1 MKEIRG
7 SYGIAKVFTDNI
19 EDKASEQIQE
29 LMNQPYAVDANVR
42 IMPDVHAGAGCTIG
56 TTMYICNDRICPN
69 LVGVDI
75 GCGVYVIYLKDVT
88 EIDYE
93 KLDRVVHE
101 CFPSG
106 CEIYSES
113 VLDDPELDE
122 LKCKDSVDLD
132 RAMKSIGTLG
142 GGNHFIEIDKDDHGG
157 YYLVIHS
164 GSRHLGVEVATY
176 YQNKGHDILKQN
188 QKDTR
193 DSIIHAFKSA
203 GREREISAA
212 LSKLKKTEINKDLAY
227 VAGDVYRDYI
237 HDMGI
242 VQRYASMNRE
252 TMAYIILD
260 NMGWD
265 TKLLLGPCVGDD
277 KVWKYDKREYPFHT
291 IHNYIDCDTGWKPI
305 LRKGAVSAK
314 NGEILI
320 IPMNMRDGSLICR
333 GKGNT
338 DWNYSAP
345 HGAGRILSR
354 ACAKRE
360 ISIADYKKSMSG
372 IYTTSVN
379 EFTLDES
386 PMAYKP
392 MDEII
397 SCIGDIVDILKVIKP
412 VYNFKANG

>member
-7 SYGIAKVFTDNI
+7 SYGVAKVFTNNI
-19 EDKASEQIQE
+19 EDKAVEQIKI

-56 TTMYICNDRICPN
+56 TTMYICNERICPN

-75 GCGVYVIYLKDVT
+75 GCGVYVVYLNGIK

-93 KLDRVVHE
+93 KLDRVIRNHI
-101 CFPSG
+101 PSG
-106 CEIYSES
+106 YEIHSS
-113 VLDDPELDE
+113 VMIDDPELDE

-132 RAMKSIGTLG
+132 RAYKSIGTLG
-142 GGNHFIEIDKDDHGG
+142 GGNHFIEIDKDDQGG

-176 YQNKGHDILKQN
+176 YQNKGYDILKQN

-193 DSIIHAFKSA
+193 DAIIHAFKAA

-212 LSKLKKTEINKDLAY
+212 LAKLKNTEINKDLAY
-227 VAGDVYRDYI
+227 VGGDVYWDYI
-237 HDMGI
+237 HDIKI

-252 TMAYIILD
+252 QMAYIIID
-260 NMGWD
+260 KMGWGKETMVRMYSD
-265 TKLLLGPCVGDD
+265 QQ
-277 KVWKYDKREYPFHT
+277 FHT
-291 IHNYIDCDTGWKPI
+291 IHNYIDYDTERKPI

-314 NGEILI
+314 KGELLI

-333 GKGNT
+333 GKGNS

-354 ACAKRE
+354 AGAKKE
-360 ISIADYKKSMSG
+360 ISIADYEKSMSG

-386 PMAYKP
+386 PMVYKP

-397 SCIGDIVDILKVIKP
+397 SNIGDTVDILKVIKP
-412 VYNFKANG
+412 VYNFKAIW

>member
-7 SYGIAKVFTDNI
+7 SYGVAKVFTDNI
-19 EDKASEQIQE
+19 EDKAVEQIKK
-29 LMNQPYAVDANVR
+29 LMNQPYAIDANVR

-56 TTMYICNDRICPN
+56 TTMCISNEMICPN

-75 GCGVYVIYLKDVT
+75 GCGVYVEYLNGIK

-93 KLDRVVHE
+93 KLDRVIRNYI
-101 CFPSG
+101 PSG
-106 CEIYSES
+106 YEIHSS
-113 VLDDPELDE
+113 VMIDDPELDE

-132 RAMKSIGTLG
+132 RAYKSIGTLG
-142 GGNHFIEIDKDDHGG
+142 GGNHFIEIDKDDRGE

-176 YQNKGHDILKQN
+176 YQNKGYDILKQN

-193 DSIIHAFKSA
+193 DAIIHAFKAA

-212 LSKLKKTEINKDLAY
+212 LAKLKNTEINKDLAY
-227 VAGDVYRDYI
+227 VGGDAYWDYI
-237 HDMGI
+237 HDI
-242 VQRYASMNRE
+242 RIIQRYASMNRE
-252 TMAYIILD
+252 LIAYIIID
-260 NMGWD
+260 KMGWSKEPM
-265 TKLLLGPCVGDD
+265 T
-277 KVWKYDKREYPFHT
+277 RMYPDQQFHT
-291 IHNYIDCDTGWKPI
+291 IHNYIDYDTERKPI

-314 NGEILI
+314 KGELLI

-333 GKGNT
+333 GKGNP

-354 ACAKRE
+354 AGAKKE
-360 ISIADYKKSMSG
+360 ISIADYEKSMSG

-392 MDEII
+392 MKEII
-397 SCIGDIVDILKVIKP
+397 SNIGDTVDILKAIKP
-412 VYNFKANG
+412 VYNFKAIW

>member
-7 SYGIAKVFTDNI
+7 NYGVAKVFTDNI
-19 EDKASEQIQE
+19 EDKAVEQIKV

-56 TTMYICNDRICPN
+56 TTMYICNERICPN

-75 GCGVYVIYLKDVT
+75 GCGVYVIHLKGVK

-93 KLDRVVHE
+93 KLDQVIHKYI
-101 CFPSG
+101 PSG
-106 CEIYSES
+106 YEIHSTAMLEDSE
-113 VLDDPELDE
+113 LNE

-132 RAMKSIGTLG
+132 RAYKSIGTLG
-142 GGNHFIEIDKDDHGG
+142 GGNHFIEIDKDDQGG

-176 YQNKGHDILKQN
+176 YQNKGYDILKQN

-193 DSIIHAFKSA
+193 DAFIHAFKAA

-212 LSKLKKTEINKDLAY
+212 LAKLKNTEINKDLAY
-227 VAGDVYRDYI
+227 VGGDMYFDYI
-237 HDMGI
+237 HDIKI
-242 VQRYASMNRE
+242 VQRYASINRE
-252 TMAYIILD
+252 LMAYIIMD
-260 NMGWD
+260 KMGWSKEPMIRMD
-265 TKLLLGPCVGDD
+265 PKQQ
-277 KVWKYDKREYPFHT
+277 FHT
-291 IHNYIDCDTGWKPI
+291 IHNYIDYDIEWEPI

-314 NGEILI
+314 KGELLI

-333 GKGNT
+333 GKGNP

-354 ACAKRE
+354 AGAKKE
-360 ISIADYKKSMSG
+360 ISIDDYEKSMSG

-397 SCIGDIVDILKVIKP
+397 SNISDTVDILKVIKP
-412 VYNFKANG
+412 VYNFKAIW

>member
-7 SYGIAKVFTDNI
+7 SYGVAKVFTDNI
-19 EDKASEQIQE
+19 EDKAVEQIKV

-56 TTMYICNDRICPN
+56 TTMYICNERICPN

-75 GCGVYVIYLKDVT
+75 GCGVYVIYLKGVK

-93 KLDRVVHE
+93 KLDQVIHKYI
-101 CFPSG
+101 PSG
-106 CEIYSES
+106 HEIRST
-113 VLDDPELDE
+113 VILDDPELDE

-132 RAMKSIGTLG
+132 RAYKSIGTLG
-142 GGNHFIEIDKDDHGG
+142 GGNHFIEIDKDDRDG

-176 YQNKGHDILKQN
+176 YQNKGYDILKQN

-193 DSIIHAFKSA
+193 DAFIHAFKAA

-212 LSKLKKTEINKDLAY
+212 LAKLKNTEINKDLAY
-227 VAGDVYRDYI
+227 VGGDTYWDYI
-237 HDMGI
+237 HDI
-242 VQRYASMNRE
+242 RIIQQYASMNRE
-252 TMAYIILD
+252 LMAYIIID
-260 NMGWD
+260 KMGWS
-265 TKLLLGPCVGDD
+265 KEPMV
-277 KVWKYDKREYPFHT
+277 RMYPDQQFHT
-291 IHNYIDCDTGWKPI
+291 IHNYIDYDTERKPI

-314 NGEILI
+314 KGELLI

-333 GKGNT
+333 GKGNP

-354 ACAKRE
+354 AGAKKE
-360 ISIADYKKSMSG
+360 ISIADYEKSMSG

-386 PMAYKP
+386 PMVYKP

-397 SCIGDIVDILKVIKP
+397 SNIGDTVDILKVIKP
-412 VYNFKANG
+412 VYNFKAIW

>member
-7 SYGIAKVFTDNI
+7 SYGVAKVFTDNI
-19 EDKASEQIQE
+19 EDKAVAQIKK

-56 TTMYICNDRICPN
+56 TTMCISNEMICPN

-75 GCGVYVIYLKDVT
+75 GCGVYVVYLNGIK

-93 KLDRVVHE
+93 KLDRVIRNHI
-101 CFPSG
+101 PSG
-106 CEIYSES
+106 YEIHSS
-113 VLDDPELDE
+113 VMIADPELDE

-132 RAMKSIGTLG
+132 RAYKSIGTLG
-142 GGNHFIEIDKDDHGG
+142 GGNHFIEIDKDDRGG

-176 YQNKGHDILKQN
+176 YQNKGYDILKQN

-193 DSIIHAFKSA
+193 DTIIHAFKAA

-212 LSKLKKTEINKDLAY
+212 LAKLKNTEINKDLAY
-227 VAGDVYRDYI
+227 VGGDAYWDYI
-237 HDMGI
+237 HDI
-242 VQRYASMNRE
+242 RIIQRYASMNRE
-252 TMAYIILD
+252 LMAYIIID
-260 NMGWD
+260 KMGWS
-265 TKLLLGPCVGDD
+265 KEPMV
-277 KVWKYDKREYPFHT
+277 RMYPNQHFHT
-291 IHNYIDCDTGWKPI
+291 IHNYIDYDTERKPI

-314 NGEILI
+314 KGELLI

-333 GKGNT
+333 GKGNP

-354 ACAKRE
+354 AGAKKE
-360 ISIADYKKSMSG
+360 ISIADYEKSMRG

-392 MDEII
+392 MKEIL
-397 SCIGDIVDILKVIKP
+397 SNIGDTVDILKVIKP
-412 VYNFKANG
+412 VYNFKAIW

>member
-19 EDKASEQIQE
+19 EDKAVEQIKE
-29 LMNQPYAVDANVR
+29 LMNQPYTVYANVR

-56 TTMYICNDRICPN
+56 TTMYICNDKICPN

-101 CFPSG
+101 CIPSG

-113 VLDDPELDE
+113 VVDDPELYE

-142 GGNHFIEIDKDDHGG
+142 GGNHFIEIDKDDQGRF
-157 YYLVIHS
+157 YLVIHS

-176 YQNKGHDILKQN
+176 YQNKGYDILKQN

-193 DSIIHAFKSA
+193 DLIIHVFKSA

-212 LSKLKKTEINKDLAY
+212 LAKLKKTEINKDLAY

-242 VQRYASMNRE
+242 VQRYAAMNRE
-252 TMAYIILD
+252 VMAYIILD
-260 NMGWD
+260 NMGWSKEPMD
-265 TKLLLGPCVGDD
+265 IMHPKQ
-277 KVWKYDKREYPFHT
+277 RFHT
-291 IHNYIDCDTGWKPI
+291 IHNYIDCDTEWKPI

-314 NGEILI
+314 NGELLI

-333 GKGNT
+333 GKGNP

-354 ACAKRE
+354 AGAKRE
-360 ISIADYKKSMSG
+360 ISIADYKKSMAD

-392 MDEII
+392 MNEII
-397 SCIGDIVDILKVIKP
+397 SYIGDTVDILKVIKP

>member
-19 EDKASEQIQE
+19 EDKAVEQIKV
-29 LMNQPYAVDANVR
+29 LMDQLYTLDASVR

-56 TTMYICNDRICPN
+56 TTMCILNEMICPN

-75 GCGVYVIYLKDVT
+75 GCGVYVTHLTDVK

-93 KLDRVVHE
+93 KLDQVIHNYI
-101 CFPSG
+101 PSG
-106 CEIYSES
+106 YEIYSEA
-113 VLDDPELDE
+113 VIDDPELDE
-122 LKCKDSVDLD
+122 LKCKDSVDLE
-132 RAMKSIGTLG
+132 RAEKSIGTLG
-142 GGNHFIEIDKDDHGG
+142 GGNHFIEIDKDDQDRF
-157 YYLVIHS
+157 YLVIHS
-164 GSRHLGVEVATY
+164 GSRHLGVEVANY
-176 YQNKGHDILKQN
+176 YQNKGYDILKQN

-193 DSIIHAFKSA
+193 DSIIHAFKAA

-212 LSKLKKTEINKDLAY
+212 LAKLKKWEISKDLAY

-291 IHNYIDCDTGWKPI
+291 IHNYIDCDAGWKPI

-333 GKGNT
+333 GKGNPY
-338 DWNYSAP
+338 WNYSAP

-354 ACAKRE
+354 ASAKRE
-360 ISIADYKKSMSG
+360 ISIADYEKSMSG

-392 MDEII
+392 MDEIV
-397 SCIGDIVDILKVIKP
+397 SNIGDTVDILKVIKP

>member
-7 SYGIAKVFTDNI
+7 RYGVAKVFTDNI
-19 EDKASEQIQE
+19 EDKAAEQIKV
-29 LMNQPYAVDANVR
+29 LMDQPYTLDASVR

-56 TTMYICNDRICPN
+56 TTMCILNDTICPN

-75 GCGVYVIYLKDVT
+75 GCGVYVILLKDVK

-93 KLDRVVHE
+93 KLDWIIHKYI
-101 CFPSG
+101 PSG
-106 CEIYSES
+106 CEIYSEA
-113 VLDDPELDE
+113 VFDDPELDE
-122 LKCKDSVDLD
+122 LKCKDSVDLE
-132 RAMKSIGTLG
+132 RAEKSIGTLG
-142 GGNHFIEIDKDDHGG
+142 GGNHFIEIDKDDQGR

-176 YQNKGHDILKQN
+176 YLNKGYDILKQN
-188 QKDTR
+188 QKNRRDT
-193 DSIIHAFKSA
+193 IIHAFKDA
-203 GREREISAA
+203 GREKEISAMLA
-212 LSKLKKTEINKDLAY
+212 KLKKMEINKDLAY

-252 TMAYIILD
+252 SIAYIILD
-260 NMGWD
+260 KMGWD
-265 TKLLLGPCVGDD
+265 TKTLLDPCVGDD
-277 KVWKYDKREYPFHT
+277 KVWKYDEYEYPFHT
-291 IHNYIDCDTGWKPI
+291 VHNYIDCDTGWEPI

-314 NGEILI
+314 KGEILI

-333 GKGNT
+333 GKGNP

-354 ACAKRE
+354 ASAKRK
-360 ISIADYKKSMSG
+360 ISIADYKKSMGG
-372 IYTTSVN
+372 IYTSSVN
-379 EFTLDES
+379 ESTLDES

-392 MDEII
+392 MGEII
-397 SCIGDIVDILKVIKP
+397 SNIGDTVDILKVIKP

>member
-7 SYGIAKVFTDNI
+7 NYGVAKVFTDNI
-19 EDKASEQIQE
+19 EDKAVEQIKV

-56 TTMYICNDRICPN
+56 TTMYICNERICPN

-75 GCGVYVIYLKDVT
+75 GCGVYVTYLKGVK

-93 KLDRVVHE
+93 KLDRVIHKYI
-101 CFPSG
+101 PSG
-106 CEIYSES
+106 HEIRST
-113 VLDDPELDE
+113 VMLDDPELDE

-132 RAMKSIGTLG
+132 RAYKSIGTLG
-142 GGNHFIEIDKDDHGG
+142 GGNHFIEIDKDDQGG

-176 YQNKGHDILKQN
+176 YQNKGYDILKQN

-193 DSIIHAFKSA
+193 DAFIHAFKA
-203 GREREISAA
+203 TGREREISAA
-212 LSKLKKTEINKDLAY
+212 LAKLKNTKINKDLAY
-227 VAGDVYRDYI
+227 VGGDVYFDYI
-237 HDMGI
+237 HDIKI
-242 VQRYASMNRE
+242 VQLYASINRE
-252 TMAYIILD
+252 LMAYIIMD
-260 NMGWD
+260 KMGWSKEPMIMMD
-265 TKLLLGPCVGDD
+265 SKQH
-277 KVWKYDKREYPFHT
+277 FHT
-291 IHNYIDCDTGWKPI
+291 IHNYIDYDIEWKPI

-314 NGEILI
+314 KGELLI

-333 GKGNT
+333 GKGNP

-354 ACAKRE
+354 AGAKKE
-360 ISIADYKKSMSG
+360 ISIADYEKSMSG

-397 SCIGDIVDILKVIKP
+397 SNISDTVDILKVIKP
-412 VYNFKANG
+412 VYNFKAIW

>member
-7 SYGIAKVFTDNI
+7 SYGVAKVFTDNI
-19 EDKASEQIQE
+19 EDKAVEQIKV

-56 TTMYICNDRICPN
+56 TTMYICNERICPN

-75 GCGVYVIYLKDVT
+75 GCGVYVIYLKGVK

-93 KLDRVVHE
+93 KLDQVIHKYI
-101 CFPSG
+101 PSG
-106 CEIYSES
+106 YEIHST
-113 VLDDPELDE
+113 VMLDDPELDE

-132 RAMKSIGTLG
+132 RAYKSIGTLG
-142 GGNHFIEIDKDDHGG
+142 GGNHFIEIDKDDQGG

-176 YQNKGHDILKQN
+176 YQNKGYYILKQN

-193 DSIIHAFKSA
+193 DTIIHAFKAA

-212 LSKLKKTEINKDLAY
+212 LAKLKNTEINKDLAY
-227 VAGDVYRDYI
+227 VGGDVYWDYI
-237 HDMGI
+237 HDIRI

-252 TMAYIILD
+252 LMAYIIID
-260 NMGWD
+260 KMGWSKEPM
-265 TKLLLGPCVGDD
+265 T
-277 KVWKYDKREYPFHT
+277 RMYPDQQFHT
-291 IHNYIDCDTGWKPI
+291 IHNYIDYDTERKPI

-314 NGEILI
+314 KGELLI

-333 GKGNT
+333 GKGNP

-354 ACAKRE
+354 AGAKKE
-360 ISIADYKKSMSG
+360 ISIADYEKSMSG

-392 MDEII
+392 MKEII
-397 SCIGDIVDILKVIKP
+397 SNIGDTVDILKVIKP
-412 VYNFKANG
+412 VYNFKAIW

>member
-1 MKEIRG
+1 MDEIRG
-7 SYGIAKVFTDNI
+7 SYGVAKVFTDNI
-19 EDKASEQIQE
+19 EDKAVAQIKK

-56 TTMYICNDRICPN
+56 TTMCISNEMICPN

-75 GCGVYVIYLKDVT
+75 GCGVYVVYLKGVK

-93 KLDRVVHE
+93 KLDQVIHKYV
-101 CFPSG
+101 PSG
-106 CEIYSES
+106 HEIQST
-113 VLDDPELDE
+113 VMLDDPELDE

-132 RAMKSIGTLG
+132 RAYKSIGTLG
-142 GGNHFIEIDKDDHGG
+142 GGNHFIEIDKDDQGE

-176 YQNKGHDILKQN
+176 YQNKGYDILKQN

-193 DSIIHAFKSA
+193 DAIIHAFKAA

-212 LSKLKKTEINKDLAY
+212 LTKLKKTEMSKDLAY
-227 VAGDVYRDYI
+227 VGGDVYWDYI
-237 HDMGI
+237 HDIRI
-242 VQRYASMNRE
+242 VQRYASRNRE
-252 TMAYIILD
+252 LMAYIIID
-260 NMGWD
+260 KMGWS
-265 TKLLLGPCVGDD
+265 KEPII
-277 KVWKYDKREYPFHT
+277 RMYPDQQFHT
-291 IHNYIDCDTGWKPI
+291 IHNYIDYDTERKPI

-314 NGEILI
+314 KGELLI

-333 GKGNT
+333 GKGNP

-354 ACAKRE
+354 AGAKKE
-360 ISIADYKKSMSG
+360 ISIADYEKSMCG

-392 MDEII
+392 MKEII
-397 SCIGDIVDILKVIKP
+397 SNIGDTVDILKVIKP
-412 VYNFKANG
+412 VYNFKAIW

>member
-7 SYGIAKVFTDNI
+7 SYGVAKVFTDNI
-19 EDKASEQIQE
+19 EDKAVEQIKK
-29 LMNQPYAVDANVR
+29 LMNQPYAIDANVR

-56 TTMYICNDRICPN
+56 TTMCISNEMICPN

-75 GCGVYVIYLKDVT
+75 GCGVYVEYLNGIK

-93 KLDRVVHE
+93 KLDRVIRNYI
-101 CFPSG
+101 PSG
-106 CEIYSES
+106 YEIHSS
-113 VLDDPELDE
+113 VMIDDPELDE

-132 RAMKSIGTLG
+132 RAYKSIGTLG
-142 GGNHFIEIDKDDHGG
+142 GGNHFIEIDKDDRGE

-176 YQNKGHDILKQN
+176 YQNKGYDILKQN

-193 DSIIHAFKSA
+193 DAIIHAFKAA

-212 LSKLKKTEINKDLAY
+212 LAKLKNTEINKDLAY
-227 VAGDVYRDYI
+227 VGGDAYWDYI
-237 HDMGI
+237 HDI
-242 VQRYASMNRE
+242 RIIQRYASMNRE
-252 TMAYIILD
+252 LIAYIIID
-260 NMGWD
+260 KMGWSKEPM
-265 TKLLLGPCVGDD
+265 T
-277 KVWKYDKREYPFHT
+277 RMYPDQQFHT
-291 IHNYIDCDTGWKPI
+291 IHNYIDYDTERKPI

-314 NGEILI
+314 KGELLI

-333 GKGNT
+333 EKGNP

-354 ACAKRE
+354 AGAKKE
-360 ISIADYKKSMSG
+360 ISIADYEKSMSG

-392 MDEII
+392 MKEII
-397 SCIGDIVDILKVIKP
+397 SNIGDTVDILKAIKP
-412 VYNFKANG
+412 VYNFKAIW

>member
-19 EDKASEQIQE
+19 EDKAVEQIKV
-29 LMNQPYAVDANVR
+29 LMDQPYTLDASVR

-56 TTMYICNDRICPN
+56 TTMCILNEMICPN

-75 GCGVYVIYLKDVT
+75 GCGVYVTHLTDVK

-93 KLDRVVHE
+93 KLDQVIHNYI
-101 CFPSG
+101 PSG
-106 CEIYSES
+106 YEIYSEA
-113 VLDDPELDE
+113 VIDDPELDE
-122 LKCKDSVDLD
+122 LKCKDSVDLE
-132 RAMKSIGTLG
+132 RAEKSIGTLG
-142 GGNHFIEIDKDDHGG
+142 GGNHFIEIDKDDQGRF
-157 YYLVIHS
+157 YLVIHS
-164 GSRHLGVEVATY
+164 GSRHLGVEVANY
-176 YQNKGHDILKQN
+176 YQNKGYDILKQN

-193 DSIIHAFKSA
+193 DSIIHAFKAA

-212 LSKLKKTEINKDLAY
+212 LAKLKKWEISKDLAY
-227 VAGDVYRDYI
+227 VAGDAYRDYI

-333 GKGNT
+333 GKGNPY
-338 DWNYSAP
+338 WNYSAP

-354 ACAKRE
+354 ASAKRE
-360 ISIADYKKSMSG
+360 ISIADYEKSMSG

-397 SCIGDIVDILKVIKP
+397 SCIGDTVDILKVIKP

>member
-19 EDKASEQIQE
+19 ECKAVKQIQV
-29 LMNQPYAVDANVR
+29 LMDQPYTLDASVR

-56 TTMYICNDRICPN
+56 TTMCILNEMICPN

-75 GCGVYVIYLKDVT
+75 GCGVYVTHLTDVK

-93 KLDRVVHE
+93 KLDQVIHNYI
-101 CFPSG
+101 PSG
-106 CEIYSES
+106 YEIYSEA
-113 VLDDPELDE
+113 VIDDPELDE
-122 LKCKDSVDLD
+122 LKCKDSVDLE
-132 RAMKSIGTLG
+132 RAEKSIGTLG
-142 GGNHFIEIDKDDHGG
+142 GGNHFIEIDKDDQDRF
-157 YYLVIHS
+157 YLVIHS
-164 GSRHLGVEVATY
+164 GSRHLGVEVANY
-176 YQNKGHDILKQN
+176 YQNKGYDILKQN

-193 DSIIHAFKSA
+193 DSIIHAFKAA

-212 LSKLKKTEINKDLAY
+212 LAKLKKWEISKDLAY
-227 VAGDVYRDYI
+227 VAGDTYRDYI

-333 GKGNT
+333 GKGNP

-354 ACAKRE
+354 VGAKKE
-360 ISIADYKKSMSG
+360 ISIADYEKSMSG

-397 SCIGDIVDILKVIKP
+397 SNISDTVDILKVIKP
-412 VYNFKANG
+412 VYNFKAIW

>member
-7 SYGIAKVFTDNI
+7 SYGVAKVFTDNI
-19 EDKASEQIQE
+19 EDKAVEQIKV

-56 TTMYICNDRICPN
+56 TTMYICNERICPN

-75 GCGVYVIYLKDVT
+75 GCGVYVTYLKGVK

-93 KLDRVVHE
+93 KLDQVIHKYI
-101 CFPSG
+101 PSG
-106 CEIYSES
+106 HEIHST
-113 VLDDPELDE
+113 VMLDDPELDE

-132 RAMKSIGTLG
+132 RAYKSIGTLG
-142 GGNHFIEIDKDDHGG
+142 GGNHFIEIDKDDQGR

-176 YQNKGHDILKQN
+176 YQNKGYDILKQN

-193 DSIIHAFKSA
+193 DALIHTFKAA
-203 GREREISAA
+203 GQEREISAA
-212 LSKLKKTEINKDLAY
+212 LAKLKKTEISKDLAY
-227 VAGDVYRDYI
+227 VGGDVYWDYI
-237 HDMGI
+237 HDIRI

-252 TMAYIILD
+252 LMSYIIMD
-260 NMGWD
+260 KMGWSKEPMTRMD
-265 TKLLLGPCVGDD
+265 PKQQ
-277 KVWKYDKREYPFHT
+277 FHT
-291 IHNYIDCDTGWKPI
+291 IHNYIDYDTEWKPI

-314 NGEILI
+314 KGELLI

-333 GKGNT
+333 GKGNP

-354 ACAKRE
+354 AGAKKA
-360 ISIADYKKSMSG
+360 ISIADYEKSMSG

-379 EFTLDES
+379 EFTLDEN

-397 SCIGDIVDILKVIKP
+397 SNIGDTVDILKVIKP
-412 VYNFKANG
+412 VYNFKAIW

>member
-7 SYGIAKVFTDNI
+7 NYGVAKVFTDNI
-19 EDKASEQIQE
+19 EDKAVEQIKV

-56 TTMYICNDRICPN
+56 TTMYICNERICPN

-75 GCGVYVIYLKDVT
+75 GCGVYVTYLKGVK

-93 KLDRVVHE
+93 KLDRVIHKYI
-101 CFPSG
+101 PSG
-106 CEIYSES
+106 HEIRST
-113 VLDDPELDE
+113 VMLDNPELDE

-132 RAMKSIGTLG
+132 RAYKSIGTLG
-142 GGNHFIEIDKDDHGG
+142 GGNHFIEIDKDNQGG

-176 YQNKGHDILKQN
+176 YQNKGYDILKQN

-193 DSIIHAFKSA
+193 DAFIHAFKAA

-212 LSKLKKTEINKDLAY
+212 LAKLKNTEINKDLAY
-227 VAGDVYRDYI
+227 VGGDVYFDYI
-237 HDMGI
+237 HDIKI
-242 VQRYASMNRE
+242 VQLYASINRE
-252 TMAYIILD
+252 LMAYIIMD
-260 NMGWD
+260 KMGWSKEPMIMMD
-265 TKLLLGPCVGDD
+265 PKQH
-277 KVWKYDKREYPFHT
+277 FHT
-291 IHNYIDCDTGWKPI
+291 IHNYIDYDVEWKPI

-314 NGEILI
+314 KGELLI

-333 GKGNT
+333 GKGNP

-354 ACAKRE
+354 AGAKKA
-360 ISIADYKKSMSG
+360 ISIADYEKSMSG

-397 SCIGDIVDILKVIKP
+397 SNISDTVDILKVIKP
-412 VYNFKANG
+412 VYNFKAIW

>member
-19 EDKASEQIQE
+19 EDKAVEQIKV
-29 LMNQPYAVDANVR
+29 LMDQPYTLDASVR

-56 TTMYICNDRICPN
+56 TTMCILNEMICPN

-75 GCGVYVIYLKDVT
+75 GCGVYVTHLTDVK

-93 KLDRVVHE
+93 KLDQVIHNYI
-101 CFPSG
+101 PSG
-106 CEIYSES
+106 YEIYTEA
-113 VLDDPELDE
+113 VIDDPELDE
-122 LKCKDSVDLD
+122 LKCKDSVDLE
-132 RAMKSIGTLG
+132 RAKKSIGTLG
-142 GGNHFIEIDKDDHGG
+142 GGNHFIEIDKDDQDRF
-157 YYLVIHS
+157 YLVIHS
-164 GSRHLGVEVATY
+164 GSRYLGVEVANY
-176 YQNKGHDILKQN
+176 YQNKGYDILKQN

-193 DSIIHAFKSA
+193 DSIIHAFKAA

-212 LSKLKKTEINKDLAY
+212 LAKLKKWEISKDLAY

-242 VQRYASMNRE
+242 VQRYAAMNRE
-252 TMAYIILD
+252 VMAYIILD
-260 NMGWD
+260 NMGWS
-265 TKLLLGPCVGDD
+265 KEPM
-277 KVWKYDKREYPFHT
+277 RIMHPEQQFHT
-291 IHNYIDCDTGWKPI
+291 IHNYIDCDTEWKPI

-314 NGEILI
+314 NGELLI
-320 IPMNMRDGSLICR
+320 IPINMRDGSLICR
-333 GKGNT
+333 GKGNP

-345 HGAGRILSR
+345 HGAGRMLSR
-354 ACAKRE
+354 ASAKRE
-360 ISIADYKKSMSG
+360 ISIADYEKSMSG

-397 SCIGDIVDILKVIKP
+397 SCIGDTVDILKVIKP

>member
-1 MKEIRG
+1 MKKIRG
-7 SYGIAKVFTDNI
+7 RYGVAKIFTDII
-19 EDKASEQIQE
+19 EDKAAEQIKL
-29 LMNQPYAVDANVR
+29 LMDQPYTLDASVR

-56 TTMYICNDRICPN
+56 TTMCILNDMICPN

-75 GCGVYVIYLKDVT
+75 GCGVYVTYLKDVK

-93 KLDRVVHE
+93 KLDQVIHKHI
-101 CFPSG
+101 PSG
-106 CEIYSES
+106 YEIHSEA
-113 VLDDPELDE
+113 LIDDPELDE
-122 LKCKDSVDLD
+122 LKCKDSVDLE
-132 RAMKSIGTLG
+132 RAEKSIGTLG
-142 GGNHFIEIDKDDHGG
+142 GGNHFIEIDKDDQGRF
-157 YYLVIHS
+157 YLVIHS
-164 GSRHLGVEVATY
+164 GSRHLGVEVANY
-176 YQNKGHDILKQN
+176 YQNKGYDILKQN
-188 QKDTR
+188 QKNHR
-193 DSIIHAFKSA
+193 DSIIHAFKAA
-203 GREREISAA
+203 GREREISEMLA
-212 LSKLKKTEINKDLAY
+212 KLKKMEISKDLAY

-252 TMAYIILD
+252 TMAYIILN

-265 TKLLLGPCVGDD
+265 TKLLLGPCVGDG
-277 KVWKYDKREYPFHT
+277 KVWKYDEHEYPFHT
-291 IHNYIDCDTGWKPI
+291 IHNYIDCDTGWEPI

-314 NGEILI
+314 KGELLI

-333 GKGNT
+333 GKGNS

-345 HGAGRILSR
+345 HGAGRLLSR
-354 ACAKRE
+354 AGAKRE
-360 ISIADYKKSMSG
+360 IGIADYQKSMSG

-392 MDEII
+392 MEEII
-397 SCIGDIVDILKVIKP
+397 SNIGDTVDILKVIRP

>member
-7 SYGIAKVFTDNI
+7 NYGVAKVFTDNI
-19 EDKASEQIQE
+19 EDKAVEQIKV

-56 TTMYICNDRICPN
+56 TTMYICNERICPN

-75 GCGVYVIYLKDVT
+75 GCGVYVIHLKGVK
-88 EIDYE
+88 EIDCE
-93 KLDRVVHE
+93 KLDQVIHKYI
-101 CFPSG
+101 PSG
-106 CEIYSES
+106 YEIHSTAMLEDSE
-113 VLDDPELDE
+113 LNE

-132 RAMKSIGTLG
+132 RAYKSIGTLG
-142 GGNHFIEIDKDDHGG
+142 GGNHFIEIDKDDQGG

-176 YQNKGHDILKQN
+176 YQNKGYDILKQN

-193 DSIIHAFKSA
+193 DAFIHAFKAA

-212 LSKLKKTEINKDLAY
+212 LAKLKNTEINKDLAY
-227 VAGDVYRDYI
+227 VGGDVYFDYI
-237 HDMGI
+237 HDIKI
-242 VQRYASMNRE
+242 VQRYASINRE
-252 TMAYIILD
+252 LMAYIIMD
-260 NMGWD
+260 KMGWSKEPMIRMD
-265 TKLLLGPCVGDD
+265 PKQQ
-277 KVWKYDKREYPFHT
+277 FHT
-291 IHNYIDCDTGWKPI
+291 IHNYIDYDIEWKPI

-314 NGEILI
+314 KGELLI

-333 GKGNT
+333 GKGNP

-354 ACAKRE
+354 AGAKKE
-360 ISIADYKKSMSG
+360 ISIADYEKSMSG

-397 SCIGDIVDILKVIKP
+397 SNISDTVDILKVIKP
-412 VYNFKANG
+412 VYNFKAIW